1 MGMGIKVRRQLI
13 GRASGIAI
21 AATIG
26 AAFLLAWVPADAVAQ
41 AGESL
46 KPPSVN
52 ESDDPPTIRMYLVT
66 ALLGAL
72 VVGANLIPSKR
83 GHQD

>member
-1 MGMGIKVRRQLI
+1 MMVGTAMLSV
-13 GRASGIAI
+13 ASMAML
-21 AATIG
+21 TS
-26 AAFLLAWVPADAVAQ
+26 ADASAQ
-41 AGESL
+41 AAESL

-52 ESDDPPTIRMYLVT
+52 QSDDPPTIRLYLVT

>member
-1 MGMGIKVRRQLI
+1 MKHRWTRRCGAI
-13 GRASGIAI
+13 TASFVL
-21 AATIG
+21 G
-26 AAFLLAWVPADAVAQ
+26 AAALTALPAGDAGAQ
-41 AGESL
+41 AQQSL

-52 ESDDPPTIRMYLVT
+52 QTEDPPTIRMYLVT

>member
-1 MGMGIKVRRQLI
+1 MSKVSRPYRRVGFCGVFATAALL
-13 GRASGIAI
+13 GLAS
-21 AATIG
+21 
-26 AAFLLAWVPADAVAQ
+26 VSADASAQ
-41 AGESL
+41 AAQSL

-52 ESDDPPTIRMYLVT
+52 ESDDPPTIRLYLVT